1 LRRNIKTPRTSVK
14 CHPSNFYLKEKESEG
29 PLKCPKCN
37 EDMMVLCRRG
47 SSGFFNELY
56 YRCLACGFKPEDGN
70 HMRSKKIASKKQ
82 QVLPRLKTRS
92 YLWNAATAGVLILL
106 VLTATM
112 QIPIPVT
119 VFAAQTS
126 LDPVKDILPY
136 IRLLNFTMTGF
147 TLNYTEGHVV
157 IHISANSAT
166 VRTTESSQNIT
177 TSTIDLQKVIVNY
190 TDSKRQVKMGFT
202 TLTITLTINYEALL
216 AHIDAIAI
224 LPLWTTIINDLTG
237 QLQ

>member
-1 LRRNIKTPRTSVK
+1 
-14 CHPSNFYLKEKESEG
+14 
-29 PLKCPKCN
+29 
-37 EDMMVLCRRG
+37 M
-47 SSGFFNELY
+47 
-56 YRCLACGFKPEDGN
+56 PEDGN
-70 HMRSKKIASKKQ
+70 CLRRAKILSKKRQA
-82 QVLPRLKTRS
+82 LPRLKTRNYFWS
-92 YLWNAATAGVLILL
+92 AATAAVLVML

-147 TLNYTEGHVV
+147 TLNFSEGHVT
-157 IHISANSAT
+157 IHISADSA
-166 VRTTESSQNIT
+166 VVQTTESSQNVT
-177 TSTIDLQKVIVNY
+177 TSVVSLHKVIVNC
-190 TDSKRQVKMGFT
+190 TDSERQVKMGFAT
-202 TLTITLTINYEALL
+202 LTVTLTIRYEALL
-216 AHIDAIAI
+216 ANIDATAI